1 MTPEVNPAENPEET
15 IRVLVV
21 EDHSVVREGIVAVLN
36 RHKDITVIAEAKNG
50 KAAIELFNTHQ
61 PDITLMDL
69 RMPQM
74 EGLEAVI
81 QIRAASLKARI
92 IILTTYD
99 TDEDIYQCLQAGA
112 RGYLLKD
119 ATSAELTQAVQQV
132 HQGKRVIPAD
142 VAMKLAER
150 IQSDELTSR
159 ELDVLAMMV
168 QGSSTTK
175 LSEALNI
182 SEGTV
187 KFHVNNILQKLNA
200 SDRTQ
205 AVVTALQRG
214 LVRLKKEP

>member
-1 MTPEVNPAENPEET
+1 MTVDVNPEVNLEPT

-36 RHKDITVIAEAKNG
+36 RQKNIAVVAEAKNG

-61 PDITLMDL
+61 PDVTLMDL

-81 QIRAASLKARI
+81 QIRVAAPKARI

-119 ATSAELTQAVQQV
+119 ATAAELAQAVQQV

-150 IQSDELTSR
+150 IQTDELTNR
-159 ELDVLAMMV
+159 ELDVLTMMV

-214 LVRLKKEP
+214 LVRLKKEQ